1 MLHFRMDMPLH
12 LMALYASV
20 MIIIVLTLRHFL
32 RNRLPKYVF
41 PLLWGLVLLRLLVPF
56 SLSSPISA
64 PVPEWQFSPSTTSN
78 SAVYISNVAADTA
91 IAAGEENVPETV
103 AYSFEEGEAG
113 LSWNRQLVLAIAF
126 GLGAAVTAGVLLSQ
140 KLRYSRKLRNSLLVE
155 HNQTLNS
162 ILQDLGMGHI
172 LIFTNDEIA
181 SPLVCG
187 VFNPRIYLP
196 ASMNF
201 QQTSLLRHILTHE
214 IMHIKRKDN
223 WLKMIMLIALCL
235 HWYNPLVW
243 LMSKYLS
250 SDMEA
255 ACDEAVLRQYHGD
268 ERKGY
273 AASLLSMAISG
284 NRSTLLY
291 SSFAKTEVERRIQNI
306 LAYKKT
312 TAFILSVSMLLVL
325 AGTVVFATGGQ
336 APFSKYLSSSC
347 SSSLSDWVVKAELT
361 RDIVL
366 GEHASQRADNA
377 ILAVLKADQ
386 SSDPDRITD
395 QVKTALAKEFSVEKS
410 AFQLK
415 VDLYLTE
422 DRMLNEYAEYGLT
435 KGTNGFYLYKGEV
448 VRIYEDKMLGSVQS
462 WDRGT
467 VDISVLRDRLGK
479 IVSVEVLKEGD
490 TIFDRRSTEIERSRS
505 SLDYDTENTY
515 ESDTVIEEAE

>member
-1 MLHFRMDMPLH
+1 MFHFRMDMPLH
-12 LMALYASV
+12 LMALYASM
-20 MIIIVLTLRHFL
+20 MIVIVLILRHFL

-64 PVPEWQFSPSTTSN
+64 PVPEWQLSPSTSN
-78 SAVYISNVAADTA
+78 SAVYVSNLVSDTA
-91 IAAGEENVPETV
+91 AAPGEESAPETV
-103 AYSFEEGEAG
+103 AYSFEEGEGAG
-113 LSWNRQLVLAIAF
+113 LSWNRQLVLAIAT
-126 GLGAAVTAGVLLSQ
+126 GLGAAVTAGVLLAQ

-155 HNQTLNS
+155 HNQTMNS
-162 ILQDLGMGHI
+162 ILRDLGMGHI

-255 ACDEAVLRQYHGD
+255 ACDEAVLRQYHAD

-273 AASLLSMAISG
+273 ATSLLSMAIAG
-284 NRSTLLY
+284 NRSTLFY

-306 LAYKKT
+306 LSYKKT

-325 AGTVVFATGGQ
+325 TGTVVFATGGQ

-347 SSSLSDWVVKAELT
+347 SSSLSHWVVKAELA

-366 GEHASQRADNA
+366 GEHANQRADNV
-377 ILAVLKADQ
+377 IISVLRADQ
-386 SSDPDRITD
+386 SSDPDMISD
-395 QVKTALAKEFSVEKS
+395 QVKAALAKEFRVEKS

-422 DRMLNEYAEYGLT
+422 DRVLNEYAEYGLT
-435 KGTNGFYLYKGEV
+435 KGENGFYLYKGEV
-448 VRIYEDKMLGSVQS
+448 VRIYEDKMLGSMQS
-462 WDRGT
+462 WEKGT

-490 TIFDRRSTEIERSRS
+490 RIFDRRTMEMEHSLS
-505 SLDYDTENTY
+505 SLSYDTDSSYQTETI
-515 ESDTVIEEAE
+515 IEESE